1 MKTETLNKVTETTN
15 ELLNVVS
22 ALSEEQINKIPFE
35 GSWTAGQVTDHISQ
49 SFDGVI
55 KIVND
60 KAVPTERAPDKKVE
74 LIKGIFLDFTT
85 KMSSPEFVLPAQPPH
100 KKEILV
106 DNLKSLTKQMT
117 DAINEQD
124 LSFIYTDFEI
134 PGFGKFTR
142 LEWINFLIYHM
153 QRHTHQIKNIQQ
165 LV

>member
-1 MKTETLNKVTETTN
+1 MKTETLNKVTETTDQ
-15 ELLNVVS
+15 LLKVIS
-22 ALSEEQINKIPFE
+22 SLSEEQLNKIPFE

-55 KIVND
+55 KIIND
-60 KAVPTERAPDKKVE
+60 KAVPTEREPGEKIE
-74 LIKGIFLDFTT
+74 PIKNLFLDFTT
-85 KMSSPEFVLPAQPPH
+85 KMTSPEFVLPARPPH

-106 DNLKSLTKQMT
+106 NHLSMLKKQIT
-117 DAINEQD
+117 DAINKQD
-124 LSFIYTDFEI
+124 LSFTYTDFEI

>member
-1 MKTETLNKVTETTN
+1 MKTETLNKVTETTD
-15 ELLNVVS
+15 ELLKLIS
-22 ALSEEQINKIPFE
+22 SLSEEQLNKVPFE

-49 SFDGVI
+49 SFGGI
-55 KIVND
+55 IETVND
-60 KAVPTERAPDKKVE
+60 KAVPTERDPGKKID

-85 KMSSPEFVLPAQPPH
+85 KMTSPDFVLPSPPPH
-100 KKEILV
+100 KKEVLV
-106 DNLKSLTKQMT
+106 ADLNTMKDQITEAIKTLDLTETHM
-117 DAINEQD
+117 N
-124 LSFIYTDFEI
+124 FEI